1 MAGDSPVETLQVRIH
16 GAASLPTLIYLPG
29 IHGDWTL
36 VGDFRKQLV
45 GHVRF
50 VEFIYPRTLT
60 WSLDD
65 YAAAIETALAKNH
78 ITHGW
83 LLGESFGSQI
93 VWALVKRNQFTA
105 QGIILAGGF
114 VNYPISWGVRLTYT
128 TFGRIPLGALN
139 GLLKVYG
146 KLARLRYRHSPET
159 VANIQEFIERR
170 TELDRQAALHRLT
183 LILGHDPR
191 EIARTTPLSVFYVS
205 GWVDPIVPWPLV
217 RRWLRQQCPSLRA
230 DKIIFPADHN
240 VLGTAPVQA
249 ARQVLAWMKLP

>member
-1 MAGDSPVETLQVRIH
+1 MAGELPLETLRIRVH
-16 GAASLPTLIYLPG
+16 GDADLPTLIYLPG

-36 VGDFRKQLV
+36 VGDFRKQLA

-65 YAAAIETALAKNH
+65 YAAAIETALAENH

-83 LLGESFGSQI
+83 LLGESFGSQ
-93 VWALVKRNQFTA
+93 VLWALVRRKQFTA

-114 VNYPISWGVRLTYT
+114 VKYPILWGVRFAYT
-128 TFGRIPLGALN
+128 TFERIPLRALE
-139 GLLKVYG
+139 GLLKIYG
-146 KLARLRYRHSPET
+146 KLARLRYRRSPET

-170 TELDRQAALHRLT
+170 TELDRLAALHRLT
-183 LILGHDPR
+183 LILNHDPR
-191 EIARTTPLSVFYVS
+191 ATARATSLPVFYVS

-217 RRWLRQQCPSLRA
+217 RRWLRKQCPSLRA

-240 VLGTAPVQA
+240 VLGTAPTQS
-249 ARQVLAWMKLP
+249 ARQILSWLKG

>member
-1 MAGDSPVETLQVRIH
+1 MLEKLQIRVH
-16 GAASLPTLIYLPG
+16 GPGTLPTLIYLPG
-29 IHGDWTL
+29 LHGDWTL

-60 WSLDD
+60 WSLAD
-65 YAAAIETALAKNH
+65 YAAAIETALAENH
-78 ITHGW
+78 ITRGW

-93 VWALVKRNQFTA
+93 VWALVRRNHFPA

-114 VNYPISWGVRLTYT
+114 VKYPLRWGVRLTRA
-128 TFGRIPLGALN
+128 TFGRLPLGALHA
-139 GLLKVYG
+139 LLKLYG
-146 KLARLRYRHSPET
+146 KIARLRYRRSPET
-159 VANIQEFIERR
+159 VANIQEFIQRR

-191 EIARTTPLSVFYVS
+191 ATARTTQLPVFYVS

-217 RRWLRQQCPSLRA
+217 RSWLRQQCPSLRA

-240 VLGTAPVQA
+240 VLGTAPVPS
-249 ARQVLAWMKLP
+249 ARQVLAWMKS